1 MRALTT
7 GVGPLTTN
15 SQYAAAKM
23 SGRDI
28 SPTIVITVGL
38 KTASDI
44 LLVIVSAKPIP
55 ERKKCL
61 IRFHF
66 LFDAPAPTAHSVMAE
81 NLLKGAGNQE
91 RTVRHYS
98 TIL

>member
-55 ERKKCL
+55 EIRKM
-61 IRFHF
+61 F
-66 LFDAPAPTAHSVMAE
+66 
-81 NLLKGAGNQE
+81 N
-91 RTVRHYS
+91 
-98 TIL
+98 